1 MTIPTFDVIINQR
14 KRSGRHS
21 FENVAIGRVALTRIL
36 FVTRCCMSLSERFSH
51 CRAALAFMTAIV
63 ASAAFLFSSTVVN
76 AQDDF
81 NFGEEPAPAAAAAAP
96 APSPAAGDANV
107 GEQTSGNTEEGET
120 KKSDNYLSWMF
131 RSLGWFF
138 SIVFLLLSLTM
149 VALIVINIVAL
160 RRQAIAPET
169 LAEQFGQYLDE
180 NKFQEAYELAK
191 EDESLLGRVLAT
203 GLARMPSGF
212 DKATQAMEDVEQEE
226 TMRLEHQLGYLALIG
241 NLAPMIG
248 LFGTVVGM
256 IASFHAIASGGAAPS
271 PQKLAEGIAT
281 ALFTTELGLAI
292 ALPALAAFDILKN
305 RLSRFVLD
313 VAVVSD
319 SFMGRFSDVKNDK

>member
-1 MTIPTFDVIINQR
+1 M
-14 KRSGRHS
+14 S
-21 FENVAIGRVALTRIL
+21 FL
-36 FVTRCCMSLSERFSH
+36 ERFSSLWG
-51 CRAALAFMTAIV
+51 ANV
-63 ASAAFLFSSTVVN
+63 ASRRLSSLTLVAFFVATIAILNSQTVAN

-81 NFGEEPAPAAAAAAP
+81 DFGGAEPAAVAPAAPEAADAAAP
-96 APSPAAGDANV
+96 AADASGDADAAG
-107 GEQTSGNTEEGET
+107 GNET
-120 KKSDNYLSWMF
+120 KKSDNYLMWMF

-138 SIVFLLLSLTM
+138 SIVFSLLSLTM

-160 RRQAIAPET
+160 RRQAIAPEE
-169 LAEQFGQYLDE
+169 LAEGFAKLLDE
-180 NKFQEAYELAK
+180 NKFQDAYELAK
-191 EDESLLGRVLAT
+191 DDESLLGRVLAT

-212 DKATQAMEDVEQEE
+212 EKATQAMEDVEQEE

-241 NLAPMIG
+241 NLTPMIG

-256 IASFHAIASGGAAPS
+256 IASFQAIASGGAAPS

-305 RLSRFVLD
+305 RLARFVLD

-319 SFMGRFSDVKNDK
+319 SFMGRFSDVKTEKRPSAI

>member
-1 MTIPTFDVIINQR
+1 MRTFERLRSYRRASVLCFALFVAAFVFSSFIG
-14 KRSGRHS
+14 SGR
-21 FENVAIGRVALTRIL
+21 G
-36 FVTRCCMSLSERFSH
+36 
-51 CRAALAFMTAIV
+51 
-63 ASAAFLFSSTVVN
+63 
-76 AQDDF
+76 QDFDLDEF
-81 NFGEEPAPAAAAAAP
+81 DEEPAAAAAP
-96 APSPAAGDANV
+96 AAGDGGAAGADAGAAAPASGGS
-107 GEQTSGNTEEGET
+107 GEEEAP
-120 KKSDNYLSWMF
+120 KSENYLVWMY

-138 SIVFLLLSLTM
+138 TIVFTLLSLSM

-160 RRQAIAPET
+160 QRSALAPDQ
-169 LAEQFGQYLDE
+169 LVDDFGALLDQ
-180 NKFQEAYELAK
+180 NRFQEAYEMAK
-191 EDESLLGRVLAT
+191 DDQSLLGKSLSV
-203 GLARMPSGF
+203 GLARMSQGY
-212 DKATQAMEDVEQEE
+212 DKATQGMQDVMQEE

-256 IASFHAIASGGAAPS
+256 IASFQAIASGGAAPS

-305 RLSRFVLD
+305 RLSRLALD

-319 SFMGRFSDVKNDK
+319 NFMGRFSNVGAGKP